1 MLNSELVWLRV
12 GVPLLSVII
21 SGKTF
26 VEVFLEQD
34 DHSKVLKRLFRVL
47 SSALLAHTLN
57 QIFAFKKC
65 RLAMFFAF

>member
-21 SGKTF
+21 SGKPF
-26 VEVFLEQD
+26 VEVFLKQD
-34 DHSKVLKRLFRVL
+34 DHSKVLMRLFRVL

-57 QIFAFKKC
+57 QRVALKK
-65 RLAMFFAF
+65 M